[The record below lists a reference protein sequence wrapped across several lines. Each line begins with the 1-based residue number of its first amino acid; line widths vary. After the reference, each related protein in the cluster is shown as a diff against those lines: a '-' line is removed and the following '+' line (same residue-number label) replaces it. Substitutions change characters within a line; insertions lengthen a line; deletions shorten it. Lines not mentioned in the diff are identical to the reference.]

1 ACAAGPRGSRQV
13 DARAVCSGAAGRV
26 AAALKNGNSTTM
38 QIPLVDL
45 KSQYASIRHE
55 VEAAMRPV
63 LEEGCFILGPPV
75 DAFERSFA
83 AFCGAKHCVGVANG
97 TDALQLIF
105 RGLGI
110 GPGDEVIVPAF
121 TFIAS

>member
-1 ACAAGPRGSRQV
+1 
-13 DARAVCSGAAGRV
+13 
-26 AAALKNGNSTTM
+26 
-38 QIPLVDL
+38 
-45 KSQYASIRHE
+45 
-55 VEAAMRPV
+55 MRPV

-75 DAFERSFA
+75 DAFERAFA
-83 AFCGAKHCVGVANG
+83 TFCGARHCVGVANG

-121 TFIAS
+121 TFIASALGVSLAGATPAL